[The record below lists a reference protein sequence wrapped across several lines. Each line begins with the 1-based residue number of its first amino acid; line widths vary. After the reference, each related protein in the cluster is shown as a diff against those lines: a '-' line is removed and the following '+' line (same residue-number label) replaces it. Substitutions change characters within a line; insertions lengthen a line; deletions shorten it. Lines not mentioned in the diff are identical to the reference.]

1 MFANYLL
8 GIASCC
14 LFAAAQAQTSDII
27 IFSDAGEKFTLVVDG
42 EVKNATPA
50 SRVEARGIR
59 NATPQ
64 LLVNFAD
71 PSIPSVKQNGWMEPG
86 AEYTLVLT
94 TNKKGARVMR
104 LQGQAPL
111 SAAKT
116 TEAAK
121 PVPVDFKEDSP
132 DPTVGQQT
140 QVVASPAGVST
151 TTTVTEGGNDGNV
164 NMSIDI
170 NGMGVNVKVNDGT
183 STTTTRTTT
192 TTTVTTSDPAPQT
205 APAPVAAPA
214 VVADGCG
221 TAMAQNDFAEALST
235 IGEQGFD
242 ETKLSTAKQV
252 ANSNCLSSTQVATIM
267 NEFGFEATKLDFAK
281 FAYAHVSD
289 RGNYFKVNKA
299 FGFSSSVDELNKYI
313 QGH

>member
-1 MFANYLL
+1 MFANYVL
-8 GIASCC
+8 GIVSCC

-27 IFSDAGEKFTLVVDG
+27 IFSDAGEKFKLVVDG
-42 EVKNATPA
+42 EVKNSTPA
-50 SRVEARGIR
+50 SRVEVRGIR

-71 PSIPSVKQNGWMEPG
+71 PAIPSVKRDGWLEPG
-86 AEYTLVLT
+86 QEYTLLIT

-104 LQGQAPL
+104 LQGQTPL
-111 SAAKT
+111 AAAKT
-116 TEAAK
+116 DEVAK
-121 PVPVDFKEDSP
+121 PVPAAFMEDAP
-132 DPTVGQQT
+132 DPAVGQQT
-140 QVVASPAGVST
+140 QVVSTPAGVST
-151 TTTVTEGGNDGNV
+151 TTTVTEGGADGNV

-183 STTTTRTTT
+183 TTTRTTT
-192 TTTVTTSDPAPQT
+192 TTVTTNDTRPQPVVDAP
-205 APAPVAAPA
+205 AAPA
-214 VVADGCG
+214 VVPDGCG
-221 TAMAQNDFAEALST
+221 AAMAQADFAEALGT
-235 IGEQGFD
+235 ISDQGFD

-252 ANSNCLSSTQVATIM
+252 AGSNCLSSAQVTAIM

-313 QGH
+313 QGR